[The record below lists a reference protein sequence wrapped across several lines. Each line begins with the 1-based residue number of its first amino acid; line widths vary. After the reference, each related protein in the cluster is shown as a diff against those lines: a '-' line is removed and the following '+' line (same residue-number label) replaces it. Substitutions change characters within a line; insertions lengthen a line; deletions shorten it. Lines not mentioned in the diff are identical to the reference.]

1 MVSVDPAAT
10 IPPHLDRMRFD
21 TCLLIKLGL
30 LLLAVETFQMWWYFM
45 EKIGALFFI
54 LNTDLGVM
62 LSGEGEERG
71 VLGGIN
77 MRV

>member
-1 MVSVDPAAT
+1 MVVFHGENWRA
-10 IPPHLDRMRFD
+10 
-21 TCLLIKLGL
+21 
-30 LLLAVETFQMWWYFM
+30 
-45 EKIGALFFI
+45 FFI

-77 MRV
+77 MRI